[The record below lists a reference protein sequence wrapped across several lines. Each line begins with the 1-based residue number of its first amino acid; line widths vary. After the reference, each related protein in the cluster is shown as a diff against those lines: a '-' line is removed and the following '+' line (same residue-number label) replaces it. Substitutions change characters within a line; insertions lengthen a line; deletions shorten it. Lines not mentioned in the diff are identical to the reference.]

1 MATKGIPDDIKHAA
15 IDIVEHFNRTAMGD
29 PLCYYVPRFKGR
41 YLYLDRSD
49 FGNQGPI
56 CRLTYTGDLA
66 HWDFAIYKYS
76 EGVYDPT
83 DWFFP
88 GAEDVDGSLEGA
100 MRAGLKA
107 YPA

>member
-1 MATKGIPDDIKHAA
+1 MPTKSIPDDIKQAA
-15 IDIVEHFNRTAMGD
+15 IDSVEHFNRTVMEA
-29 PLCYYVPRFKGR
+29 PQCSYVPRFKGR

-49 FGNQGPI
+49 FGKSGPI

-66 HWDFAIYKYS
+66 QWDFAIYKYS
-76 EGVYDPT
+76 DGVYDPT
-83 DWFFP
+83 EWFFP
-88 GAEDVDGSLEGA
+88 GAEDVDGTIEGA